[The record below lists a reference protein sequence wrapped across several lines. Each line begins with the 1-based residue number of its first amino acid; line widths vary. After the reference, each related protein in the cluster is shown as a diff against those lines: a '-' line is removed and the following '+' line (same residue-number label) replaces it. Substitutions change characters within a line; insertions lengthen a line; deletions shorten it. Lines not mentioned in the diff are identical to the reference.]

1 MQIFSGGSQMY
12 TVNINS
18 DWLLWVSLHQC
29 SEMVARCRE
38 NELQRHGISVM
49 QSALMLCIIQIG
61 KPAKIAEICRHLKR
75 EAPTVAIMVNRMVKH
90 GLLEE
95 IKNGEK
101 SRGKSYQVTD
111 KGITALNNSKSSDC
125 LKKIFYTLTEKEKKL
140 MINLSKSILRN
151 SIEAYYGAKASK
163 YY

>member
-1 MQIFSGGSQMY
+1 MY
-12 TVNINS
+12 TVNTNS

-29 SEMVARCRE
+29 CEMVARCRE

-49 QSALMLCIIQIG
+49 QSALMLCILQIG
-61 KPAKIAEICRHLKR
+61 KPAKIGEICRHLKR
-75 EAPTVAIMVNRMVKH
+75 ETPTVVIMVNRMIKS

-111 KGITALNNSKSSDC
+111 KGITVLNNSKSSDC
-125 LKKIFYTLTEKEKKL
+125 LKKIFFTLTEKEKEF
-140 MINLSKSILRN
+140 MTNLSRAVLRN